1 MPPAMLLLV
10 AGCVLPSAFA
20 ILSLLFKP
28 NHRVF
33 SVIFLASGLLLACGA
48 VLSWNTVMDWQA
60 PGWIAVGGNPV
71 SLHCDTLSC
80 FFLLLLGSVSFCCAL
95 FSPHYLVHLSG
106 KISSRLYWSALL
118 TFLVGMAL
126 VLLSANAVVF
136 LVAWELMSLS
146 SATLVVS
153 EYRQHQAQRAAFI
166 YVVATRIASIFL
178 TAGFLIMYGKFSSI
192 SFSEWSFSE
201 PLSWLPASLIALGL
215 IIKSG
220 IWPFHI
226 WLPYAH
232 PQAPS
237 PVSALMSGVMV
248 KVAVYAAMRF
258 FVFGNLTCPWLIYA
272 MFALS
277 SVSAFWGVLFAIN
290 QREVKRLLAYS
301 TVENVGLIFLSLA
314 LALWARNAGL
324 ATIAQMA
331 LLAALLHA
339 FAHGLFKSLLFLCA
353 GSVDRAAHSREFA
366 MLGGLN
372 KRMPITGL
380 TFIIGSA
387 AICALPPL
395 NGFASKWCLYQALF
409 HSAISMPVVVDRA
422 ICIAAIGI
430 LSGVGALSVACYA
443 KATALVML
451 GKPRSEQANRA
462 AEVPATMYVPQVLL
476 AAACVAMGIGM
487 QWLVDPL
494 EPILR
499 AAGQPPMSNIFA
511 ALPLWQLGG
520 LLTLFVLAIYS
531 FALRQRVIGCKTW
544 DCGFGKTS
552 VKSQVTADSFAQPIA
567 RIFSPVLHYH
577 LSVDISGRDRRHFPE
592 KIVVQPSMVSLLET
606 KVYGPAVGIVQR
618 LSRLVGKL
626 QAGSIHLYLTYV
638 CIALVVLVVLGTRL

>member
-1 MPPAMLLLV
+1 MSLAIVLLV
-10 AGCVLPSAFA
+10 AGCLLPSVFA
-20 ILSLLFKP
+20 ILGLLFKP
-28 NHRVF
+28 NHRLF
-33 SVIFLASGLLLACGA
+33 SMIFLSSGFLLACGA
-48 VLSWNTVMDWQA
+48 VLSWNIPMDWQA
-60 PGWIAVGGNPV
+60 PRWIAIGWNPV
-71 SLHCDTLSC
+71 SLHCDTLCC

-95 FSPHYLVHLSG
+95 FSPHYLLHLSG
-106 KISSRLYWSALL
+106 RISSRLYWSALL
-118 TFLVGMAL
+118 TFLTGMAL
-126 VLLSANAVVF
+126 VLLSANAAVF

-166 YVVATRIASIFL
+166 YIVATRIATVFL
-178 TAGFLIMYGKFSSI
+178 TAGFLLMYGKFNSI
-192 SFSEWSFSE
+192 SFSAWSFSE
-201 PLSWLPASLIALGL
+201 PSAWLPASLIAVGL

-232 PQAPS
+232 TEAPS

-248 KVAVYAAMRF
+248 KIAVYAAIRF
-258 FVFGNLTCPWLIYA
+258 FVLGHLNCPWLIYA
-272 MFALS
+272 MFALA

-324 ATIAQMA
+324 DTIAQLA

-353 GSVDRAAHSREFA
+353 GSVDYAAHSREFA

-395 NGFASKWCLYQALF
+395 NGFASKWCLYQGLF
-409 HSAISMPVVVDRA
+409 HSSISMPVVFDRA
-422 ICIAAIGI
+422 ICMAAIGI

-462 AEVPATMYVPQVLL
+462 TEVPPSMYMPQVLL
-476 AAACVAMGIGM
+476 AISCVAMGICI

-494 EPILR
+494 KPILQ
-499 AAGQPPMSNIFA
+499 AAGQPPLSNIFGSI
-511 ALPLWQLGG
+511 PLWQLGCV
-520 LLTLFVLAIYS
+520 LTAFVLAIYS
-531 FALRQRVIGCKTW
+531 FVLRKGANGYKTW

-552 VKSQVTADSFAQPIA
+552 IKSQVTADSFAQPIA

-618 LSRLVGKL
+618 LSRVAGKL

-638 CIALVVLVVLGTRL
+638 CIALVVLLVLGTRL